1 MKKDELFGTLNSE
14 SAQPIFEIKLNY
26 PRVKSKID
34 ELVLTNGTKSSDMQ
48 ELLYRSFFAEQVYLN
63 PTISHEEI
71 INEIIKTVKKSTDQN
86 SLVAIQEDRIKEIL
100 NEFSKDEG
108 YYKLSNSL
116 ELAKQQLVLSI
127 DNQTKLENAAISL
140 NKRCSNQ
147 LIHTFMNEMINSNPL
162 MSQVVPTHI
171 YVNYL
176 INKLIGLGLGL
187 DGDDF
192 DDYTYSK
199 MQSELED

>member
-1 MKKDELFGTLNSE
+1 MSKVESFGALNSE
-14 SAQPIFEIKLNY
+14 SAQQSFEIKLNY

-34 ELVLTNGTKSSDMQ
+34 ELVLTNGTKSADMQ
-48 ELLYRSFFAEQVYLN
+48 ELLYRSFFSEQVYLN

-71 INEIIKTVKKSTDQN
+71 INKIIETVKKCTDQN
-86 SLVAIQEDRIKEIL
+86 SLVAIQEDRIKKIL

-116 ELAKQQLVLSI
+116 KLAKQQLELSI
-127 DNQTKLENAAISL
+127 DNQAKLENAAISL
-140 NKRCSNQ
+140 NIRCSNQ
-147 LIHTFMNEMINSNPL
+147 LIHTFMNDMINSNPL
-162 MSQVVPTHI
+162 MSQVAPTHI

-176 INKLIGLGLGL
+176 INKLIGLGL

-192 DDYTYSK
+192 DNYTYSK
-199 MQSELED
+199 MQRELED